1 MPKAKWKN
9 FTDAEL
15 EQIVLESTSFVEVQK
30 KMGYSGKSSAVTET
44 LKQIFLEK
52 NIDYSHFK
60 GHAWNKKITKYEN
73 SLSDFNTHT
82 WSTIKDKLFEER
94 EYKCECCGITE
105 WNGKPIALQ
114 LHHINGIHNDN
125 RLSNLQLLCPNCHS
139 QTENFGTKGRGTSII
154 RKAEN
159 LSKEDI
165 DLIMDTVRKV
175 GIVEARKQ
183 LTFRNSLIN
192 SVVKNHK
199 DTIVMED
206 LKGNT
211 KEFSTTVEAANYMF
225 NELHLGTSVES
236 IRTGISKCC
245 NGKQKN
251 IAGGYKFYRRS
262 VEE

>member
-105 WNGKPIALQ
+105 WNGKSIKLQ
-114 LHHINGIHNDN
+114 VHHIDGNHNN
-125 RLSNLQLLCPNCHS
+125 NTRSNLMILCPNCHS
-139 QTENFGTKGRGTSII
+139 QTDNWTYKKNQNKITDEMFLEALQNTSNICQAC
-154 RKAEN
+154 RM
-159 LSKEDI
+159 L
-165 DLIMDTVRKV
+165 
-175 GIVEARKQ
+175 
-183 LTFRNSLIN
+183 
-192 SVVKNHK
+192 
-199 DTIVMED
+199 
-206 LKGNT
+206 
-211 KEFSTTVEAANYMF
+211 
-225 NELHLGTSVES
+225 
-236 IRTGISKCC
+236 GISP
-245 NGKQKN
+245 NQN
-251 IAGGYKFYRRS
+251 NYKRAKKLIENSEY
-262 VEE
+262 

>member
-105 WNGKPIALQ
+105 WNGKSIKLQ
-114 LHHINGIHNDN
+114 VHHIDGNHNN
-125 RLSNLQLLCPNCHS
+125 NTRSNLMILCPNCHS
-139 QTENFGTKGRGTSII
+139 QTDNWTYKKNQNKITDEMFLEALQNTSNICQAC
-154 RKAEN
+154 RM
-159 LSKEDI
+159 L
-165 DLIMDTVRKV
+165 
-175 GIVEARKQ
+175 
-183 LTFRNSLIN
+183 
-192 SVVKNHK
+192 
-199 DTIVMED
+199 
-206 LKGNT
+206 
-211 KEFSTTVEAANYMF
+211 
-225 NELHLGTSVES
+225 
-236 IRTGISKCC
+236 GISP
-245 NGKQKN
+245 NQN
-251 IAGGYKFYRRS
+251 NYKRAKKLIENS
-262 VEE
+262 EH